1 LKSNQISLVFVNLPL
16 SDIYLDK
23 YRRHHE
29 ITFKKY
35 MQNLMDSNQLTFVD
49 MDGLLNTRHDHFS
62 DPSHLNQTGAIAV
75 SRYLT
80 QIKVIQL
87 NARR

>member
-1 LKSNQISLVFVNLPL
+1 MVFVNLPL

-23 YRRHHE
+23 FRRQHE

-35 MQNLMDSNQLTFVD
+35 MQDLMDSNQLTFVD

-62 DPSHLNQTGAIAV
+62 DPSHLNQTGAVAV
-75 SRYLT
+75 SEYLT
-80 QIKVIQL
+80 QTKAIQL
-87 NARR
+87 NAQR